1 MATAHDRELARSQTH
16 ALDAPPFHLLD
27 SPLEYFLADH
37 LRHRALCSLLK
48 TFVDA
53 KSAVREDADLAIAF
67 LTRDLPLH
75 RADEENDLFP
85 ALRRRARPE
94 DDLGGILAQLRADD
108 RLTAPLADAIVAA
121 LSKLSG
127 EGAVKLD
134 RQDIE
139 IMQAYAASEHR
150 HIAIEN
156 AVVLAIAGVRLSRTD
171 IKAISRGMKARR
183 GVTG

>member
-1 MATAHDRELARSQTH
+1 MVGQHDHELAPSHAH

-27 SPLEYFLADH
+27 SPLEYFLADQ
-37 LRHRALCSLLK
+37 LRSRLLCSLLRK
-48 TFVDA
+48 FVNER
-53 KSAVREDADLAIAF
+53 SASREDADLVIAF

-75 RADEENDLFP
+75 RADEENDLVP
-85 ALRRRARPE
+85 ALRKRARPE
-94 DDLGGILAQLRADD
+94 DNLGAILAQLRADD
-108 RLTAPLADAIVAA
+108 RQTEPLVDVIVSA

-127 EGAVKLD
+127 EDAVKLD
-134 RQDIE
+134 RQHLE
-139 IMQAYAASEHR
+139 AMQAYAASEHR

-156 AVVLAIAGVRLSRTD
+156 GVVLAIAGVRLNKLD